1 MPRRQEVS
9 EEKGSEKPKEE
20 AIDPKA
26 KFREALE
33 KKKQARG
40 IRNNNIAGNSKIHGD
55 QAGSGS
61 PKMFRRKSG
70 SA

>member
-1 MPRRQEVS
+1 MS
-9 EEKGSEKPKEE
+9 EEKKSESNES
-20 AIDPKA
+20 ANDPKA

-33 KKKQARG
+33 KKKQGGG
-40 IRNNNIAGNSKIHGD
+40 IRNNNIAGGQKIHGD
-55 QAGSGS
+55 QAGGGA

>member
-1 MPRRQEVS
+1 M
-9 EEKGSEKPKEE
+9 SEKNEHAQSHTNSEDSKE
-20 AIDPKA
+20 

-33 KKKQARG
+33 RKKKSGG
-40 IRNNNIAGNSKIHGD
+40 IRNNNTTNGPKISGGQSGGN
-55 QAGSGS
+55 A

>member
-1 MPRRQEVS
+1 MS
-9 EEKGSEKPKEE
+9 EEKGNEKSKEDTN
-20 AIDPKA
+20 DPKA

-40 IRNNNIAGNSKIHGD
+40 IRNNNISVNSKIHGD
-55 QAGSGS
+55 QEGSGA

>member
-1 MPRRQEVS
+1 MS
-9 EEKGSEKPKEE
+9 EDQNSDQSQNESVDPKE
-20 AIDPKA
+20 

-33 KKKQARG
+33 RKKKGSG
-40 IRNNNIAGNSKIHGD
+40 IRNNNTTGGPRVSGGQASGNT
-55 QAGSGS
+55 

>member
-1 MPRRQEVS
+1 MS
-9 EEKGSEKPKEE
+9 EENKEE
-20 AIDPKA
+20 SSTNDLKA

-33 KKKQARG
+33 KKKQGSG
-40 IRNNNIAGNSKIHGD
+40 IRNNNIAGNSKVHGD
-55 QAGSGS
+55 QAGGGA

>member
-1 MPRRQEVS
+1 M
-9 EEKGSEKPKEE
+9 SEKEKPE
-20 AIDPKA
+20 ASKNDAKDPKS

-33 KKKQARG
+33 KKKQGSG
-40 IRNNNIAGNSKIHGD
+40 IRNSNTTGGPKILGGQASGNT
-55 QAGSGS
+55 

>member
-1 MPRRQEVS
+1 MS
-9 EEKGSEKPKEE
+9 ENKKDDQSTDND
-20 AIDPKA
+20 DPKA

-33 KKKQARG
+33 KKKKG
-40 IRNNNIAGNSKIHGD
+40 SSVRNNNIAGGPKVSGG
-55 QAGSGS
+55 QASGNT

>member
-1 MPRRQEVS
+1 MSDNNHSSHESQS
-9 EEKGSEKPKEE
+9 FDPKE
-20 AIDPKA
+20 

-33 KKKQARG
+33 KKKKSGG

-55 QAGSGS
+55 QAGGGA

>member
-1 MPRRQEVS
+1 MSKENKS
-9 EEKGSEKPKEE
+9 EEPKDEV
-20 AIDPKA
+20 IDPKA

-33 KKKQARG
+33 KKKHKSGVRNSNTTGGPKVSGGQAD
-40 IRNNNIAGNSKIHGD
+40 GNT
-55 QAGSGS
+55 

>member
-1 MPRRQEVS
+1 VS

-20 AIDPKA
+20 ESDPKA
-26 KFREALE
+26 KFREALD

-40 IRNNNIAGNSKIHGD
+40 VRHNSISGNSKIHGD
-55 QAGSGS
+55 QEGSGAA
-61 PKMFRRKSG
+61 KMFRRKSG

>member
-1 MPRRQEVS
+1 VS
-9 EEKGSEKPKEE
+9 EEEGSEKSKEG

-33 KKKQARG
+33 KKRQAKG
-40 IRNNNIAGNSKIHGD
+40 IRNNNISGNSKIHGD
-55 QAGSGS
+55 QEGSGA